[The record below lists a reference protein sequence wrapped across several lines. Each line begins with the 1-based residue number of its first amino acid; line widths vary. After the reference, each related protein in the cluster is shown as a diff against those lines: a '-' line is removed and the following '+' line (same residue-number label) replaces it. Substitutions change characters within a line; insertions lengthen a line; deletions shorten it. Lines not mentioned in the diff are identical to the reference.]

1 MINALKSLM
10 QIPDWPTNLV
20 VSGTPE
26 LHDLL
31 TQDPQLSRRFF
42 ITRFLPVTE
51 FDACDD
57 VAELVARYAGLA
69 DLPLAPDLA
78 DVEFVPRLLHA
89 GREQFGI
96 VVELIIGAITR
107 AWRTDIWRWA
117 SGISHGS
124 IPNAPGMS
132 RGGTHSS
139 CRISGA

>member
-42 ITRFLPVTE
+42 ITRFLPATE

-78 DVEFVPRLLHA
+78 DMEFVPGFSMPLVEERRLA
-89 GREQFGI
+89 IDEFEEQY
-96 VVELIIGAITR
+96 
-107 AWRTDIWRWA
+107 
-117 SGISHGS
+117 
-124 IPNAPGMS
+124 
-132 RGGTHSS
+132 RG
-139 CRISGA
+139 